1 VNRLVLALVFV
12 IPATVAIAAQ
22 QVAPGLWQMS
32 NYGRNHGMITGP
44 RIPKC
49 NPWIS
54 PECRRLHP
62 SLLKKVPQPR

>member
-1 VNRLVLALVFV
+1 MNRLVLALVFV

-44 RIPKC
+44 GIPKC
-49 NPWIS
+49 M
-54 PECRRLHP
+54 R
-62 SLLKKVPQPR
+62 